1 MAQTKAPEAMMT
13 LLDTAVSSGGGGVY
27 SYNALTVYAVIAF
40 TRYMLLAIEQR

>member
-13 LLDTAVSSGGGGVY
+13 LLDTAVSSGGGVY

>member
-13 LLDTAVSSGGGGVY
+13 LLDTAVSSGGVY